1 MRNLLREGLKRFA
14 SSETQRAKGNKNAT
28 IIAITAQKGGVGK
41 TTTTVNLGVA
51 LAQEHNLSVLLI
63 DLDPQGHVE
72 RSLETLVQP
81 GGAPLS
87 GLLENEKGGEV
98 LDVLTGTNIEGL
110 DLTRGDGRLRETE
123 QLLNTRIGKEMVLKD
138 ALEAT
143 RTFYDVILLDCPP
156 NVGNLTVNALVCA
169 DRMLVPCDPT
179 PLAMQGAVSLLHLA
193 ATIGDRLNP
202 DLDILGVLITRFDGR
217 NQQLNDKMLQEMT
230 DAWGEAI
237 FESKI
242 GVNTALAKAQAEGKD
257 IFSYD
262 AKSRG
267 ANDYRALA
275 DEVYRRIQG

>member
-14 SSETQRAKGNKNAT
+14 STENQRAKGNKNAT

-51 LAQEHNLSVLLI
+51 LAQEHQLKVLLI

-72 RSLETLVQP
+72 RSLQKLVQP

-87 GLLENEKGGEV
+87 SLLENEKGGEV
-98 LDVLTGTNIEGL
+98 LDVLTGTNIDGL

-138 ALEAT
+138 ALDVT
-143 RTFYDVILLDCPP
+143 RTFYDVILIDCPP

-217 NQQLNDKMLQEMT
+217 NQQLNDKMLSEMT
-230 DAWGEAI
+230 EAWGDAI

-242 GVNTALAKAQAEGKD
+242 GVNTALAKAQAEGQD

-262 AKSRG
+262 PKSRG